1 MFETRNGAFWQE
13 IKHLDTPRVLAR
25 ILLKEGKAALPA
37 IVNHPSICSIS
48 RGFTM
53 KSKATGNTA
62 QAAVAFALAMMG
74 SSMAQAQEAPAAE
87 HTVTYNAALTSEYR
101 YRGLSQTR
109 FDPALQGGADYTHT
123 PSGFYAGTWLS
134 TIKWTKDLGGDGN
147 VEVDLYAGK
156 RGQLSEAISYDVG
169 GLYYW
174 YPSNDLNPNANTFEL
189 YGQVGVGPAY
199 LKYSHSTT
207 NLFGTP
213 DSKQSGYLDLGANL
227 PMPAV
232 EGLVLNLH
240 VGRQRVKNNSG
251 LSYTDYKVGVT
262 KDFGFA
268 SVSLAWIKANTE
280 AYVSPTGRN
289 LGKSAAVLSVSKTF

>member
-1 MFETRNGAFWQE
+1 
-13 IKHLDTPRVLAR
+13 
-25 ILLKEGKAALPA
+25 
-37 IVNHPSICSIS
+37 
-48 RGFTM
+48 M
-53 KSKATGNTA
+53 KSKIAGTTTKM
-62 QAAVAFALAMMG
+62 AAAFALAMMG
-74 SSMAQAQEAPAAE
+74 SSMAWAQEAPAAE
-87 HTVTYNAALTSEYR
+87 HTVTYNAAVASEYR
-101 YRGLSQTR
+101 YRGISQSR

-123 PSGFYAGTWLS
+123 PTGLYVGTWLS

-156 RGQLSEAISYDVG
+156 RGQLSETISYDVG

-174 YPSNDLNPNANTFEL
+174 YPSNDLSPNANTFEL

-207 NLFGTP
+207 NLFGTT
-213 DSKQSGYLDLGANL
+213 DSKQSGYLDLGANV
-227 PMPAV
+227 PVA
-232 EGLVLNLH
+232 EGLLLNLH
-240 VGRQRVKNNSG
+240 VGRQRVKNNG
-251 LSYTDYKVGVT
+251 ALSYTDYKIGLT

-289 LGKSAAVLSVSKTF
+289 LGKSAAVLSISKTF